1 MLSHKEPNFV
11 LQFISREKRNI
22 VRYLYLS
29 TKRRAVDVDI
39 VTISP
44 FFYYICIFVL
54 MKIIGLYKS
63 VLWNIGYLSIAWV
76 EYWTLTK
83 FDFYRHKFT
92 SRSSIS
98 SYWVPPM
105 VCALSVHKGLNIE
118 AEVESIYALDQ
129 NPSWRLPC
137 EEPPWTRKIFGAHFA
152 NILLWITALEYKIN
166 ALLWGTMKTIE
177 TDFFFIFSHHREKQD
192 QNT

>member
-1 MLSHKEPNFV
+1 MHQCWVIKSTNFV
-11 LQFISREKRNI
+11 LQFISREKKNI

-29 TKRRAVDVDI
+29 PKTRAVDVDI

-92 SRSSIS
+92 SRSSIW

-105 VCALSVHKGLNIE
+105 VCAVCTRGWTLKRRRKAFTPSIKTPVGACLARSHHGQGKYLVH
-118 AEVESIYALDQ
+118 
-129 NPSWRLPC
+129 
-137 EEPPWTRKIFGAHFA
+137 
-152 NILLWITALEYKIN
+152 ILQ
-166 ALLWGTMKTIE
+166 
-177 TDFFFIFSHHREKQD
+177 IFSCELLP
-192 QNT
+192 

>member
-1 MLSHKEPNFV
+1 MLSHKEHRFRV
-11 LQFISREKRNI
+11 AIHFQRKRNI

-44 FFYYICIFVL
+44 FFYYICFSVL

-105 VCALSVHKGLNIE
+105 VCAVCTRGWTLKRRRKAFTPSIKTPVGAYLARSHHGQGKYLVH
-118 AEVESIYALDQ
+118 
-129 NPSWRLPC
+129 
-137 EEPPWTRKIFGAHFA
+137 
-152 NILLWITALEYKIN
+152 ILQ
-166 ALLWGTMKTIE
+166 
-177 TDFFFIFSHHREKQD
+177 IFSCELLP
-192 QNT
+192 